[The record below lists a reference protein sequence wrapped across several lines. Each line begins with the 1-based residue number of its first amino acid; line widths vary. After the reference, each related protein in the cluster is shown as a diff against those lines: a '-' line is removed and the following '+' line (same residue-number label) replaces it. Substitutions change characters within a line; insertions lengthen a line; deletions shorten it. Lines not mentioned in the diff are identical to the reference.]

1 MSEISLRRIEF
12 DRENRLYEL
21 FISTNDLSIIKS
33 NCQNQNYDIS
43 WLMAFGRYLKTI
55 RINSHLI
62 CSNKL
67 LYEFIQHILNE
78 NIEINH
84 GLFLILKQCIYLYP
98 DKLINLSFQHYLS
111 NILLITL
118 DSYLKYKYIRLLYL
132 IINKIDEKFLN
143 KIFPLKENL
152 LNNYYQYDISIII
165 ILENLVL
172 INSDIEFQLLI
183 NKIYNN
189 NTLYEYLKLND
200 FDDDEIIDL
209 CYILFQINLKKNL
222 SCIFNISN
230 IFINLLKYIN
240 YDIDTMINW
249 LLTPETDMG
258 RIFLEHLGGQRIF
271 SCAHCDTPLTNRNEL
286 VSTRFTGATGRA
298 FLFSRIV
305 NTKQSAVQ
313 ERLMLTGRHFVRDIS
328 CKKCDTK
335 LGWMYEFATEESQRY
350 KEGRVI
356 LERALIN
363 ETVGF

>member
-230 IFINLLKYIN
+230 IFIDLLKYIN

-249 LLTPETDMG
+249 LLTPETG
-258 RIFLEHLGGQRIF
+258 EKFLIFILRLIKYLSLNH
-271 SCAHCDTPLTNRNEL
+271 NEL
-286 VSTRFTGATGRA
+286 KFQAGDNLYNQIILIMNQFHQQLKNSYEKS
-298 FLFSRIV
+298 LFPYNI
-305 NTKQSAVQ
+305 
-313 ERLMLTGRHFVRDIS
+313 I

>member
-230 IFINLLKYIN
+230 IFIDLLKYIN

-249 LLTPETDMG
+249 LLTPETG
-258 RIFLEHLGGQRIF
+258 EKFLIFILRLIKYLSLNH
-271 SCAHCDTPLTNRNEL
+271 NEL
-286 VSTRFTGATGRA
+286 KFQAGDNLYNQIILIMNQFHQQLKNSYEKS
-298 FLFSRIV
+298 LFPYNI
-305 NTKQSAVQ
+305 
-313 ERLMLTGRHFVRDIS
+313 
-328 CKKCDTK
+328 
-335 LGWMYEFATEESQRY
+335 MYY
-350 KEGRVI
+350 YYI
-356 LERALIN
+356 
-363 ETVGF
+363 